1 MAEITR
7 PIFDLHDVE
16 EHHVLL
22 LLLLLGANYIF
33 SQPNKGKPSVGLTL
47 LQQNFYI

>member
-16 EHHVLL
+16 EHHV
-22 LLLLLGANYIF
+22 LLLGANYIF